1 MARRASGRLFLGVL
15 AMLAGVSSH
24 ASAQGDNKT
33 VCTDSYVANQK
44 LRREGKLTLARE
56 QLVQCAQESC
66 PGAIKTDCARWL
78 GELEQ
83 NIPTIVIDAKGRD
96 GKDTVAVRV
105 FVDGDK
111 VADQLDGRPIPIDP
125 GAHTLRFEHEG
136 ANAVEQ
142 AVVVQQGVKNRSVIV
157 SFAPA
162 ATADPE
168 PNGGTNQPPPT
179 NGDDGPPVHWAA
191 VAVVGA
197 LSLGAFG
204 CFIGFGVT
212 GKNEADELDRTCGEN
227 AVDPN
232 LRKTCTDEQIDPVRT
247 KLIVADVSLGVG
259 IAAAAVAIGLIVWN
273 VAAGSSSSAV
283 NVELGPTVGGAYGG
297 VNVRF

>member
-1 MARRASGRLFLGVL
+1 MARRASARLFPGVV

-24 ASAQGDNKT
+24 ASAQTDPKT
-33 VCTDSYVANQK
+33 ACTDSYVANQK

-56 QLVQCAQESC
+56 QLLECAQESC
-66 PGAIKTDCARWL
+66 PGAIKADCARWL

-125 GAHTLRFEHEG
+125 GAHTLRFEHDG

-142 AVVVQQGVKNRSVIV
+142 AVVVQQGSKNRSVSV

-168 PNGGTNQPPPT
+168 PGGANQPPPT

-212 GKNEADELDRTCGEN
+212 GKNDADELDRTCGEN
-227 AVDPN
+227 AEDPN
-232 LRKTCTDEQIDPVRT
+232 LRKTCTDEQIDAVRT

-259 IAAAAVAIGLIVWN
+259 IAAAAVAIGLLVWN
-273 VAAGSSSSAV
+273 VTAGSSSSAV
-283 NVELGPTVGGAYGG
+283 NVELGPTVSDDYGS